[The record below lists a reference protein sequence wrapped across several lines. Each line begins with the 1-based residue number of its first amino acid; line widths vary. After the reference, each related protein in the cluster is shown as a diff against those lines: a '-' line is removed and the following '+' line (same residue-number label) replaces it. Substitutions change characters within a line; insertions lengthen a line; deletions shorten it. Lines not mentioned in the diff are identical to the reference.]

1 MRRFTLLAAASV
13 AGAALIGTVAEGDRK
28 SRGGEY
34 RPLGSDAS
42 FTTVH
47 TNALGLE
54 GLTADA
60 AATSTRRRATRARR
74 ARSSGCPRAAGPP

>member
-28 SRGGEY
+28 SRGGDY
-34 RPLGSDAS
+34 RPLGSDAK

-47 TNALGLE
+47 T
-54 GLTADA
+54 DA
-60 AATSTRRRATRARR
+60 SASR
-74 ARSSGCPRAAGPP
+74 G